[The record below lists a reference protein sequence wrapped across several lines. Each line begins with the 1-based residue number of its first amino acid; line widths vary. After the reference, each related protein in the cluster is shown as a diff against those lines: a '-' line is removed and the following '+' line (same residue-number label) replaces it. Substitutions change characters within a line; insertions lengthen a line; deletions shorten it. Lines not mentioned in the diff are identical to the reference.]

1 MNAITLF
8 CGSKSGKNPAF
19 EQMANALGAWLAA
32 EKITL
37 VYGGGNKGLMGAT
50 ANACLA
56 KGGKVIGI
64 IPKVLLEWEA
74 EHKGLTE
81 LIVTENMHVF
91 WNPELYSQQPRF
103 MHKCNIFSRPNSVH
117 TRLDRRSITWHRYC
131 PTHLRLNMQK
141 MGVGFSPPNFSCLP
155 RRRRSHTKPL
165 KLTVLREGK
174 FMNCPN

>member
-1 MNAITLF
+1 MTMNAITLF

-19 EQMANALGAWLAA
+19 EQMANALGVWLAD

-74 EHKGLTE
+74 EHKG
-81 LIVTENMHVF
+81 
-91 WNPELYSQQPRF
+91 
-103 MHKCNIFSRPNSVH
+103 
-117 TRLDRRSITWHRYC
+117 
-131 PTHLRLNMQK
+131 
-141 MGVGFSPPNFSCLP
+141 
-155 RRRRSHTKPL
+155 
-165 KLTVLREGK
+165 
-174 FMNCPN
+174 